1 MPGGKPC
8 GKACSLGFRRYPSA
22 GLWRGFRLDLY
33 TKLYLCTIG
42 PIPYNCSW
50 ADGAQPGRAA
60 KRARF
65 DSARERTQTEEARRR
80 MDTTLARPREGLRPR
95 GQRYLENLLS
105 GAGIEINGGR
115 PYDMRV
121 LDDRIFTRALTGG
134 VEGLLDGYV
143 QGWWETDR
151 FDELTARLLSNAVS
165 LPESSRTSLL
175 LASLAAR
182 LFNLHTRRR
191 TLKLRKHYD
200 LGNDLFEAMLDP
212 RLVYSCAYWKNAS
225 TLEEAQEAKLDLIAK
240 KIGLKPGM
248 RVLDI
253 GCGWGGFA
261 KFVAERYGVS
271 VVAITIAKE
280 QYKLAKSRCEGL
292 PVEVRLQDYRD
303 LRETPFD
310 AVVSIAMFEAVGF
323 KNYSHFMKIVRRHL
337 KPDGLFL
344 LHTIGGNVSSVTG
357 NAWVERNI
365 FPDGMLPSAKQLS
378 AAAEDL
384 MVIEDWHNFG
394 ADYDKTL
401 LAWFRNFEAN
411 WPRLRD
417 KYGDRF
423 YRMWKC
429 YLMIFAGA
437 FRVRYVQL
445 WQIVFS
451 PSGIRG
457 GCQSVR

>member
-1 MPGGKPC
+1 
-8 GKACSLGFRRYPSA
+8 
-22 GLWRGFRLDLY
+22 
-33 TKLYLCTIG
+33 
-42 PIPYNCSW
+42 
-50 ADGAQPGRAA
+50 
-60 KRARF
+60 
-65 DSARERTQTEEARRR
+65 

-134 VEGLLDGYV
+134 IEGLLDGYV

-151 FDELTARLLSNAVS
+151 FDELTARVLSNAVS

-357 NAWVERNI
+357 KRMGRAQY
-365 FPDGMLPSAKQLS
+365 LPRRHAAIGETTFRRRRGSHGHRRLAQFRGRLRQDSARLVSELRSELAS
-378 AAAEDL
+378 AARQIWRSLLPDVEVLLDDFRRRFPGPLCAALAESSSRLRAFEADARACG
-384 MVIEDWHNFG
+384 EDW
-394 ADYDKTL
+394 A
-401 LAWFRNFEAN
+401 
-411 WPRLRD
+411 
-417 KYGDRF
+417 
-423 YRMWKC
+423 
-429 YLMIFAGA
+429 
-437 FRVRYVQL
+437 
-445 WQIVFS
+445 
-451 PSGIRG
+451 
-457 GCQSVR
+457 CQRRSTFPVHAYPCHERS